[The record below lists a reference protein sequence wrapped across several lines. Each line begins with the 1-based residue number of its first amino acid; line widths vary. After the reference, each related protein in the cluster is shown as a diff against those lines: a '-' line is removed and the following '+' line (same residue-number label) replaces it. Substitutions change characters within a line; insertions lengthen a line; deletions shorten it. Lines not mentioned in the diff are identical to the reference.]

1 MKKYL
6 AILPTQSLI
15 CFLLCGAGI
24 VAFVFLIIVP
34 NNNAGAELD
43 KEIEK
48 INERIEQQRI
58 LRPVFDSLLQRA
70 KKKNPTELP
79 AVPKEKLKRA
89 DINRVSTLL
98 QDMAGRHQLE
108 IRDIQTDV
116 NEIMKNTGFLLIR
129 VQAVGDFMNFRDF
142 LLDMGTIP
150 ALEQVEEI
158 NVKAIAGSREYRLKI
173 WMARK

>member
-1 MKKYL
+1 MKNFL
-6 AILPTQSLI
+6 SILPTQSLI

-24 VAFVFLIIVP
+24 VAFVFLIIIP

-43 KEIEK
+43 REIEK

-79 AVPKEKLKRA
+79 TVKKGKLERD
-89 DINRVSTLL
+89 DIKQVSDLL
-98 QDMAGRHQLE
+98 QNMAARHQLQ

-116 NEIMKNTGFLLIR
+116 NEIMKNTGFLLMQ
-129 VQAVGDFMNFRDF
+129 VQAVGDFMKFRDF
-142 LLDMGTIP
+142 LLDLGTIP

-158 NVKAIAGSREYRLKI
+158 NVQAIAGAREYRLKI
-173 WMARK
+173 WLASQ

>member
-1 MKKYL
+1 M
-6 AILPTQSLI
+6 
-15 CFLLCGAGI
+15 
-24 VAFVFLIIVP
+24 
-34 NNNAGAELD
+34 
-43 KEIEK
+43 
-48 INERIEQQRI
+48 
-58 LRPVFDSLLQRA
+58 RPVFDSLLQRA
-70 KKKNPTELP
+70 KNKNPTELP
-79 AVPKEKLKRA
+79 AVPKEKLKRE

-142 LLDMGTIP
+142 LLDLGTIP

-158 NVKAIAGSREYRLKI
+158 KVKAIAGSREYRLKV
-173 WMARK
+173 WMAKK